1 MNIFPK
7 QEEVIDAV
15 VAGLNKAKRNYSFWT
30 SDELYLSNATENFL
44 TIHVAQEIA
53 KIEDT
58 PEIFIDATV
67 SDILRCSLPDRSA
80 FKEFMKNKSIQDR
93 YLSITLDTRFKHR
106 TDNDSISKV
115 IMSVRNGVRNAQ
127 EDYKNDI
134 HLICKMLER
143 SNKEDSTLD
152 YGLFAFY
159 LDISNSARK
168 DAKKRLEEIIKSFDE
183 IVNSYENLKSSFKGG
198 DIKKLEKIG
207 EWCIGCYIIE
217 HTL

>member
-7 QEEVIDAV
+7 QEEVIDSV
-15 VAGLNKAKRNYSFWT
+15 LAGIAKAKRNYSFWT

-80 FKEFMKNKSIQDR
+80 FKEFMKNKSISDR

-106 TDNDSISKV
+106 TDNDSVSKV

-127 EDYKNDI
+127 EEYKNDI
-134 HLICKMLER
+134 HLMCKMLER
-143 SNKEDSTLD
+143 TNKEDSTLD
-152 YGLFAFY
+152 YGLFTFY

-168 DAKKRLEEIIKSFDE
+168 DGKKRVEEIIKSFDE
-183 IVNSYENLKSSFKGG
+183 IVNSYQNLKSSFKGG
-198 DIKKLEKIG
+198 DIKKIEKIG

>member
-30 SDELYLSNATENFL
+30 SDELYLSNVTENFL

-134 HLICKMLER
+134 HLMCKMLER